1 MVSQVE
7 QVTQLVNY
15 IDGRWAPSLGD
26 EVEVPNPALDEV
38 IASYR
43 TTPVQ
48 GVQEAVEAAAVA
60 FGQWRSTPPLQRARL
75 LMKLKARLD
84 ERHGELA
91 ETIALEHG
99 KTYQESWLE
108 MERGIEN
115 VEVAAGVPTLMQGSV
130 LEDAAPGIDEFSIR
144 QPLGVCASL
153 NPFNFPGMIPLWS
166 MPYAL
171 ACGNCVVV
179 KASPRVPMTLVK
191 IFESIDEVGFPPGVA
206 NLVLGDSETGE
217 ALIRHSDV
225 RAVSFVGSTAVGRGV
240 YRLAAE
246 QGKRAQVA
254 AGAKNFGVVMPD
266 ADFPSAVPNLVN
278 SAMGCSGQRCLAL
291 AGVIAVGDAYPKL
304 QEQLPVAASQVKVG
318 FALDQGVEMG
328 PVITRQ
334 AQRSI
339 ENWIA
344 KGTQEGAR
352 LVLDGRGLQVPGY
365 PRGYWVGPTV
375 LDECRPEME
384 VSREEIFGPV
394 VGVLQAR
401 DLDHAI
407 EIINRSRYGNA
418 AAIYTTSGAAARK
431 FRYEVNAGNIGVNIG
446 VAAPMAFFQFGG
458 MKDSFFGVLHAQGR
472 SAFDF
477 FSDAKICVERW
488 F

>member
-1 MVSQVE
+1 
-7 QVTQLVNY
+7 
-15 IDGRWAPSLGD
+15 
-26 EVEVPNPALDEV
+26 
-38 IASYR
+38 
-43 TTPVQ
+43 
-48 GVQEAVEAAAVA
+48 
-60 FGQWRSTPPLQRARL
+60 
-75 LMKLKARLD
+75 MKLKARLD
-84 ERHGELA
+84 ERHRELA

-130 LEDAAPGIDEFSIR
+130 LEDAAQGIDEFSIR

-166 MPYAL
+166 LPYAL

-191 IFESIDEVGFPPGVA
+191 IFESIDEVGFPAGVA
-206 NLVLGDSETGE
+206 NLVLGDSQTGE
-217 ALIRHSDV
+217 GLIRHSDV
-225 RAVSFVGSTAVGRGV
+225 KAVSFVGSTTVGREV

-266 ADFPSAVPNLVN
+266 ADFSSAVPNLIN

-291 AGVIAVGDAYPKL
+291 AGAIAVGDAYPQL
-304 QEQLPVAASQVKVG
+304 QEQLPAAASQLKVG
-318 FALDQGVEMG
+318 FALDHGVEMG
-328 PVITRQ
+328 PVISRR
-334 AQRSI
+334 AQQSI
-339 ENWIA
+339 ESWIE
-344 KGTQEGAR
+344 KGAQEGAR
-352 LVLDGRGLQVPGY
+352 LVLDGRGLKVDGY
-365 PRGYWVGPTV
+365 PQGYWVGPTV

-394 VGVLQAR
+394 LGVLQAR
-401 DLDHAI
+401 DLDQAI

-418 AAIYTTSGAAARK
+418 AAIYTTNGAAARK

-458 MKDSFFGVLHAQGR
+458 VKDSFFGVLHAQGR
-472 SAFDF
+472 NAFDF

-488 F
+488 S